1 MLYHFVKYDVIYDII
16 LNWISYMT
24 WHTNLYDI
32 LYYITW
38 HSILRSRYDVI
49 VTNPSWY
56 PLNPWYRMVYS
67 RFFYDIIVTNPSWY
81 PPNPWRS
88 MLRLSFFLLHR
99 RFWRWHHRFWRW
111 HHRFWRWHSIL
122 HTMQCHDQYHRYLI
136 PCLCWGSART
146 PRSPW
151 CWPVDCP
158 AAPEPPASLSVGLF
172 GSTTVAIFI
181 DMSYLVSAGER
192 PNTTDTLVLAS
203 RLPCCTRATCLI
215 VSRPVWQYNSVYS
228 LMFQVRP

>member
-1 MLYHFVKYDVIYDII
+1 M
-16 LNWISYMT
+16 
-24 WHTNLYDI
+24 
-32 LYYITW
+32 
-38 HSILRSRYDVI
+38 
-49 VTNPSWY
+49 
-56 PLNPWYRMVYS
+56 
-67 RFFYDIIVTNPSWY
+67 
-81 PPNPWRS
+81 
-88 MLRLSFFLLHR
+88 
-99 RFWRWHHRFWRW
+99 
-111 HHRFWRWHSIL
+111 L

-136 PCLCWGSART
+136 PCLCWGAPEHHGHPGVGQSTALLHQSHLPHCQSACLAVQQWLFSSICHTLSLLGSART

-192 PNTTDTLVLAS
+192 PNTTVTLVLAS